1 MTEIKKFDYHY
12 NFYHS
17 IITTNISRFY
27 RRWWGRSKSFTPG
40 LGLATHRHSLPPAQ
54 PHPEQLWSV
63 CSSYFGKCFQ
73 YIITHRPTTEPEQLM
88 FVILPK
94 IREKNEEKKLIA
106 PPMYLWSLS
115 TFSISCYTRHPTVF
129 EKAFRITNISEITTH
144 MFNISLPPG
153 LPDQEQHIFAW
164 LSYFEIFK
172 NIQKKASHHTY
183 DVFEISNFTL
193 SMFWIFHCPLPYH
206 TQNNY

>member
-1 MTEIKKFDYHY
+1 MAEIKKS
-12 NFYHS
+12 S
-17 IITTNISRFY
+17 IAITILIISLWLLIFWRFY

-54 PHPEQLWSV
+54 PHPEQLRSV

-94 IREKNEEKKLIA
+94 IRKNEEKKLIA

-115 TFSISCYTRHPTVF
+115 TFSISRYNRHPTVP
-129 EKAFRITNISEITTH
+129 ITTH
-144 MFNISLPPG
+144 IWKS
-153 LPDQEQHIFAW
+153 I
-164 LSYFEIFK
+164 
-172 NIQKKASHHTY
+172 SHHQCLWDHY
-183 DVFEISNFTL
+183 LYF
-193 SMFWIFHCPLPYH
+193 
-206 TQNNY
+206 Q